1 MTTKYS
7 IPTVESMLGDS
18 DDEEREEREEL
29 RGTEEGHDNETSL
42 RHSKSSHESVM
53 VVNSRKER
61 RKRKHRSSEG
71 SKYNKSKS
79 KNPEWRRSG
88 ISARENGSEGR
99 AESLR
104 YRHRRSMSHPSAG
117 STSSSEDDEPIP
129 DHRAVLAAARARL
142 TSPSMM
148 STFTTQTTATNTSS
162 SSSGSNS
169 TVTQMSIAKR
179 PSLGKKSAG
188 EAPLSPAVPDP
199 PDVFTFMDQGGHHA
213 AADEDSRHQDKE
225 RHQQGEVEEH
235 SGHEEDEEDEEED
248 EEGADES
255 DEETPRWTQ
264 KQIEAPIECHMPSE
278 HAGSASSSAS
288 SSFHGDDF
296 SDPPADNDT
305 DRSTS
310 PERSVKGHDI
320 NEPRPLETIPEIPE
334 IPGAPASP
342 PATPSPTHTDRA
354 SARMASQMAAAQ
366 QRQHLHG
373 SMNQFG
379 TPNMPRGNAQLP
391 IVPPS
396 VLSARYHQQ
405 VSQRPLPRA
414 EKLPVT
420 GYELLASRL
429 STRADIEDGTLIKPL
444 YRKFEALNHR
454 LLLHLQ
460 DELSELEEQ
469 LHRLDH
475 ADTQSRRTDRH
486 IIPASRRAAAIVGGE
501 LQWHKTD
508 ILGKIGFKLAQYNQ
522 ALTSFNST
530 QSLAPP
536 SIDDIDQYREYLEME
551 QPIHE
556 AETHFL
562 DPEDDLVS
570 LSSQPLHKSPYR
582 RHHRDSDSPSS
593 EVSSSDLSSRQSAS
607 LKRDILAN
615 EPLNQAK
622 GNIQSIFPALAAAIA
637 TSILLPVLT
646 FTVIPGFMGRL
657 IVTALVALFL
667 ITALV
672 QVQIIGREV
681 LLERDA
687 MMCAGIYAGV
697 MTAIAGIM

>member
-1 MTTKYS
+1 MAAKYS
-7 IPTVESMLGDS
+7 NPTVESMLGDTE
-18 DDEEREEREEL
+18 DEEREEF
-29 RGTEEGHDNETSL
+29 RGTEEGSVNEKEH
-42 RHSKSSHESVM
+42 RHSKSSHESVI
-53 VVNSRKER
+53 VNSRKEKR
-61 RKRKHRSSEG
+61 RRKHRSSGDG
-71 SKYNKSKS
+71 SRYPKSKP
-79 KNPEWRRSG
+79 KNMEGRKSMP
-88 ISARENGSEGR
+88 ARDNGSEGP
-99 AESLR
+99 R
-104 YRHRRSMSHPSAG
+104 YRHRRSSSYRSTG

-142 TSPSMM
+142 SSPSML
-148 STFTTQTTATNTSS
+148 STFTTQTTATNASS

-169 TVTQMSIAKR
+169 TVTQTSIAKR
-179 PSLGKKSAG
+179 PNTGKRPTG

-199 PDVFTFMDQGGHHA
+199 PDVFTFMNDDGHQS
-213 AADEDSRHQDKE
+213 AADEKPHEDTEKP
-225 RHQQGEVEEH
+225 QQGVVEEH
-235 SGHEEDEEDEEED
+235 DGQDEDEDEEE
-248 EEGADES
+248 EESS
-255 DEETPRWTQ
+255 DDETPQWTQ
-264 KQIEAPIECHMPSE
+264 KQIEASPIESAE
-278 HAGSASSSAS
+278 HPGSTSSSAS

-296 SDPPADNDT
+296 SDTLVDNDT

-310 PERSVKGHDI
+310 PERSVKGHECH
-320 NEPRPLETIPEIPE
+320 EPKPLETIPEIPE
-334 IPGAPASP
+334 LSAAPASP
-342 PATPSPTHTDRA
+342 PQTPSPASPDRA
-354 SARMASQMAAAQ
+354 SSRMAAQMAAAQ
-366 QRQHLHG
+366 QRQHQYG

-391 IVPPS
+391 VIPQS
-396 VLSARYHQQ
+396 ALSARYPQQ
-405 VSQRPLPRA
+405 MAQRPLPRA

-420 GYELLASRL
+420 GYELLASQL
-429 STRADIEDGTLIKPL
+429 STRADAEDGTGIKPL

-486 IIPASRRAAAIVGGE
+486 IIPASRRAAAIAGGE

-508 ILGKIGFKLAQYNQ
+508 VLGRIGFKLAQYNQ
-522 ALTSFNST
+522 ALTSFNET
-530 QSLAPP
+530 QLLAPP
-536 SIDDIDQYREYLEME
+536 TIDDIDQYREYLDME

-570 LSSQPLHKSPYR
+570 LSSQPLHHKSRYR
-582 RHHRDSDSPSS
+582 RHRDSDSPSS
-593 EVSSSDLSSRQSAS
+593 GEVSSSEVSSRQSVS
-607 LKRDILAN
+607 LRKVPLAKPS

-622 GNIQSIFPALAAAIA
+622 GNLQSIFPALAAAIA

-657 IVTALVALFL
+657 IVTGLVALFL
-667 ITALV
+667 IAALV
-672 QVQIIGREV
+672 QAQILGRSVLLGRE
-681 LLERDA
+681 A

-697 MTAIAGIM
+697 MTVIAGIMS

>member
-7 IPTVESMLGDS
+7 NPTVESMLGDS
-18 DDEEREEREEL
+18 DDEEREEREEV
-29 RGTEEGHDNETSL
+29 RGTEEGSNNESSH

-53 VVNSRKER
+53 IVNSRKER
-61 RKRKHRSSEG
+61 RRRKHRSNEG
-71 SKYNKSKS
+71 SKYSKTKPKSD
-79 KNPEWRRSG
+79 NRRNG
-88 ISARENGSEGR
+88 GTSARDNTSEGP
-99 AESLR
+99 R
-104 YRHRRSMSHPSAG
+104 YRHRRSLSHRSTS
-117 STSSSEDDEPIP
+117 STSSSDDDEPIP

-169 TVTQMSIAKR
+169 TVTQMSVSKR
-179 PSLGKKSAG
+179 SSLGKRPAG

-199 PDVFTFMDQGGHHA
+199 PDVFTFMGEGRNESPTDDESHHEQEKEEEHNQQGVVEERPDS
-213 AADEDSRHQDKE
+213 DEDK
-225 RHQQGEVEEH
+225 
-235 SGHEEDEEDEEED
+235 EEE
-248 EEGADES
+248 EES
-255 DEETPRWTQ
+255 DDEPHPWTQ
-264 KQIEAPIECHMPSE
+264 KQIEAPPAEDLSNMPSE
-278 HAGSASSSAS
+278 HPGSASSSAS

-310 PERSVKGHDI
+310 PERSVKGHDV

-334 IPGAPASP
+334 VPGAPASP
-342 PATPSPTHTDRA
+342 PLTPSSADRA

-366 QRQHLHG
+366 QRQSQYG

-391 IVPPS
+391 VVPPS
-396 VLSARYHQQ
+396 ALSARYPQPMA
-405 VSQRPLPRA
+405 QRPLPRA

-420 GYELLASRL
+420 GYELLASQL
-429 STRADIEDGTLIKPL
+429 STRADIEDGTRIKPL

-486 IIPASRRAAAIVGGE
+486 IVPASRRAAAMAGGE

-508 ILGKIGFKLAQYNQ
+508 VLGRIGFKLAQYNQ
-522 ALTSFNST
+522 ALTSFNET

-536 SIDDIDQYREYLEME
+536 TIDDIDQYREYLEVE

-570 LSSQPLHKSPYR
+570 LSSQPLHHRSPYR
-582 RHHRDSDSPSS
+582 RHHSESPSS
-593 EVSSSDLSSRQSAS
+593 EVSSSDISSRHLASAS
-607 LKRDILAN
+607 APSAESKLPELQNPTKDTV
-615 EPLNQAK
+615 
-622 GNIQSIFPALAAAIA
+622 QSIFPALAAAIA

-646 FTVIPGFMGRL
+646 FTVIPGFIGRL
-657 IVTALVALFL
+657 TVTLLVALFTVAAL
-667 ITALV
+667 IQA
-672 QVQIIGREV
+672 QILSRKVLLGRESV
-681 LLERDA
+681 
-687 MMCAGIYAGV
+687 MCFGIYGGV
-697 MTAIAGIM
+697 MTVLAGIMA